1 MALFDECMQK
11 CAQKVL
17 DLADIVRDGDLSP
30 SENASPRQAPQRGS
44 EGQSDHDPLNGT
56 AQHQPDI
63 ESENEHGGRAYTSVS
78 DQPRRQSPR
87 IIAQSCEG

>member
-30 SENASPRQAPQRGS
+30 
-44 EGQSDHDPLNGT
+44 T
-56 AQHQPDI
+56 
-63 ESENEHGGRAYTSVS
+63 
-78 DQPRRQSPR
+78 
-87 IIAQSCEG
+87 